1 MLFDGMAV
9 VNEQAFYK
17 DSINNCSDLADSF
30 ANASVKKL
38 HSYAI
43 SYVLFNKY
51 TVKSSMTDDTRQ
63 VENHCSSQ
71 RLKTPYRSEI
81 VW

>member
-1 MLFDGMAV
+1 MCLLFDGMAA

-17 DSINNCSDLADSF
+17 DSINNCSDLADSSV
-30 ANASVKKL
+30 NATGKKS

-43 SYVLFNKY
+43 SYVLFDKY
-51 TVKSSMTDDTRQ
+51 FVKSSMTP
-63 VENHCSSQ
+63 C
-71 RLKTPYRSEI
+71 RSEI